1 MIFGKYFW
9 SFPKEKSQN
18 GKGKGRHLGNWML
31 IAISNNP
38 LSVAEVED
46 LIRIIWDWSFLVAQ

>member
-9 SFPKEKSQN
+9 SFPKEKSQS

-46 LIRIIWDWSFLVAQ
+46 LIRIIWD

>member
-9 SFPKEKSQN
+9 SFSKGESQS
-18 GKGKGRHLGNWML
+18 GKGKDRHVGNCLL
-31 IAISNNP
+31 IAISNNS
-38 LSVAEVED
+38 LSVTEVED